1 MSVAP
6 ILTRAL
12 RYGAVV
18 AIAVAVIAGGI
29 GLLVAGIP
37 GLLGGLG
44 GAALSAVFL
53 GLTAA
58 SMLVAGRVTRGD
70 SGSPA
75 FFGIVLGVWALK
87 FIVFIL
93 VALLFRGQAAVD
105 PYVFFFAVIA
115 AVLGSLV
122 ADIVAVVRTRV
133 PYVSDVVLPG
143 EEAAPDRS

>member
-12 RYGAVV
+12 RYGIIV
-18 AIAVAVIAGGI
+18 AIAVAVVAGGI
-29 GLLVAGIP
+29 GLAVAGIP

-53 GLTAA
+53 GLTAV
-58 SMLVAGRVTRGD
+58 SMLVAGRVTKGD
-70 SGSPA
+70 TGAPA

-105 PYVFFFAVIA
+105 PYVFFFSVIA

-133 PYVSDVVLPG
+133 PYVSDVALPG
-143 EEAAPDRS
+143 EEPVRDRS

>member
-12 RYGAVV
+12 RYGIIV
-18 AIAVAVIAGGI
+18 AIAVAVVAGGI
-29 GLLVAGIP
+29 GLIVAGVP

-53 GLTAA
+53 GLTAV
-58 SMLVAGRVTRGD
+58 SMLVAGRVTKGD
-70 SGSPA
+70 TGSPA

-87 FIVFIL
+87 FIVFIA

-105 PYVFFFAVIA
+105 PYVFFFSVIA
-115 AVLGSLV
+115 AVLGSLI

-143 EEAAPDRS
+143 EGAAADRS

>member
-12 RYGAVV
+12 RYGAIV
-18 AIAVAVIAGGI
+18 AIAVAVVAGGI
-29 GLLVAGIP
+29 GLAVAGLP

-44 GAALSAVFL
+44 GAALAAVFL

-58 SMLVAGRVTRGD
+58 SMLIAGRVTKGD
-70 SGSPA
+70 TGGPA

-87 FIVFIL
+87 FIVFIV

-115 AVLGSLV
+115 AVIGSLV
-122 ADIVAVVRTRV
+122 ADVVAFITARV

-143 EEAAPDRS
+143 EEPPIL

>member
-12 RYGAVV
+12 RYGGFVALTVAVV
-18 AIAVAVIAGGI
+18 AGGI
-29 GLLVAGIP
+29 GLIVAGVP

-58 SMLVAGRVTRGD
+58 SMLVAGRLTKGD
-70 SGSPA
+70 TSGPA

-87 FIVFIL
+87 FIVFIV
-93 VALLFRGQAAVD
+93 VALLFRGQAVVD
-105 PYVFFFAVIA
+105 PYVFFFSVIA
-115 AVLGSLV
+115 AVLGSLI
-122 ADIVAVVRTRV
+122 ADIVAFVRTRV

-143 EEAAPDRS
+143 EEPRPDRS